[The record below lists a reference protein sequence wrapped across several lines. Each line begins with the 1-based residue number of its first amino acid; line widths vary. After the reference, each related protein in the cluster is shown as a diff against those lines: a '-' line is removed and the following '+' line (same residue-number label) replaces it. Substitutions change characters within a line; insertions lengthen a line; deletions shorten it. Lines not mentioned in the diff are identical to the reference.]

1 MIFFLAK
8 RQVAVI
14 CRERDWCAGATISEK
29 AGDAMRGINGL
40 RKRMWLAGLAGT
52 AVTLGL
58 ALGAGDEKP
67 PPYPSVSPVL
77 PEVLPPTPVI
87 PGEELKPVSGE
98 SVKPATP
105 APKPVKEEKSTPST
119 VPAIVPVPK
128 VPDATVP
135 VPSIPAITSPSA
147 VTPPPVVPSVTPPS
161 VAPTVVPSVTPPS
174 VTPTVVPSVTP
185 PVVTVP
191 TATPPAS
198 LPSVPAIPIIPPSK
212 TEPTPAK
219 PEITLPTVPAT
230 PPVVE
235 SKPKPPEML
244 TTTTTPPVVES
255 KPKPPEKLTTTTTPV
270 AVPTAPP
277 AKKKE
282 TEPVAKQA
290 VPPAKAKIEKP
301 KEPGTINIS
310 IGATP
315 GVLDNTAKF
324 DAMVTD
330 AKSAYAKISDYSCHF
345 IKQERVRGKM
355 TAEVIH
361 ELHARTTPFAAY
373 LKTVQPKEA
382 AGFEMIYVS
391 GKFAMN
397 QVRVKPAGGTFSTV
411 AADDS
416 RANSGR
422 HPADQVGLA
431 SVIAT
436 IEKQIAT
443 ERKLG
448 HPVTVSIRD
457 FTYAGKSVIR
467 YELLCDKPHAHRYS
481 HRAVVYID
489 RETKLPVRFEAYDE
503 PRSGGSPEGDLL
515 ETYSFVNLRTNV
527 GHPAAIFER

>member
-1 MIFFLAK
+1 
-8 RQVAVI
+8 
-14 CRERDWCAGATISEK
+14 
-29 AGDAMRGINGL
+29 MRGINGL
-40 RKRMWLAGLAGT
+40 RKRIWLAGLAGT
-52 AVTLGL
+52 AMTVGL
-58 ALGAGDEKP
+58 VAGAGDEKP

-77 PEVLPPTPVI
+77 PAVLPPTPVI
-87 PGEELKPVSGE
+87 PGDEELKPVSGE
-98 SVKPATP
+98 SVKPAAP
-105 APKPVKEEKSTPST
+105 APKPVKEEKSTPTT
-119 VPAIVPVPK
+119 VPMTK

-135 VPSIPAITSPSA
+135 LPSIPAISPPA
-147 VTPPPVVPSVTPPS
+147 TVTTPPVVPNVTPPDIK
-161 VAPTVVPSVTPPS
+161 
-174 VTPTVVPSVTP
+174 VTP
-185 PVVTVP
+185 PVVPVP
-191 TATPPAS
+191 TATAPA
-198 LPSVPAIPIIPPSK
+198 SVPAIPIIPATKAEPS
-212 TEPTPAK
+212 PAK

-230 PPVVE
+230 PPAVE
-235 SKPKPPEML
+235 SKPKPPETSS
-244 TTTTTPPVVES
+244 TTI
-255 KPKPPEKLTTTTTPV
+255 TPV

-277 AKKKE
+277 VKTKE
-282 TEPVAKQA
+282 EAPVATQPE
-290 VPPAKAKIEKP
+290 PPAKPKIEKP
-301 KEPGTINIS
+301 KEPGTISIS

-330 AKSAYAKISDYSCHF
+330 AKSAYARIHDYSCHF
-345 IKQERVRGKM
+345 IKQERVKGKL

-373 LKTVQPKEA
+373 VKTVQPKEV

-397 QVRVKPAGGTFSTV
+397 QVRVKPAGGTYSTV
-411 AADDS
+411 PADDS

-422 HPADQVGLA
+422 HPADRVGIA

-448 HPVTVSIRD
+448 HSVTVSIRD

-481 HRAVVYID
+481 HRTVVYID

>member
-1 MIFFLAK
+1 
-8 RQVAVI
+8 
-14 CRERDWCAGATISEK
+14 
-29 AGDAMRGINGL
+29 
-40 RKRMWLAGLAGT
+40 MWLAGLAGT

-58 ALGAGDEKP
+58 AVGAGDEKP

-77 PEVLPPTPVI
+77 PAVLPPTPVI
-87 PGEELKPVSGE
+87 PGDEVKPVSGE
-98 SVKPATP
+98 TVKPVSP
-105 APKPVKEEKSTPST
+105 APKPVKEVK
-119 VPAIVPVPK
+119 AVPVPK

-135 VPSIPAITSPSA
+135 LPAIPAA
-147 VTPPPVVPSVTPPS
+147 
-161 VAPTVVPSVTPPS
+161 
-174 VTPTVVPSVTP
+174 TPTPNVTP
-185 PVVTVP
+185 PVIPVP
-191 TATPPAS
+191 NVAP
-198 LPSVPAIPIIPPSK
+198 PSVPAIPIIPPA
-212 TEPTPAK
+212 TAPTTTAK

-230 PPVVE
+230 PQTVE
-235 SKPKPPEML
+235 SKPKPPETL
-244 TTTTTPPVVES
+244 STTI
-255 KPKPPEKLTTTTTPV
+255 TPV

-277 AKKKE
+277 AKTKE
-282 TEPVAKQA
+282 TAPVATKA
-290 VPPAKAKIEKP
+290 EPPAKPKVEKP

-345 IKQERVRGKM
+345 IKQERVRGKL

-373 LKTVQPKEA
+373 VKTVQPKEA

-397 QVRVKPAGGTFSTV
+397 QVRVKPAGGTFTTV
-411 AADDS
+411 PADDS

-422 HPADQVGLA
+422 HPADQVGIA

-457 FTYAGKSVIR
+457 FMYAGKSVIR
-467 YELLCDKPHAHRYS
+467 YELLCDKPHAHRYC

-515 ETYSFVNLRTNV
+515 ETYSFVNMRTNV

>member
-1 MIFFLAK
+1 
-8 RQVAVI
+8 
-14 CRERDWCAGATISEK
+14 
-29 AGDAMRGINGL
+29 
-40 RKRMWLAGLAGT
+40 MWLAGFAGT
-52 AVTLGL
+52 AMTLGL
-58 ALGAGDEKP
+58 AIGAGDEKP

-77 PEVLPPTPVI
+77 PAVLPPTPVI
-87 PGEELKPVSGE
+87 PGDEVKPVSGE
-98 SVKPATP
+98 TVKPATP
-105 APKPVKEEKSTPST
+105 TPKPAKEEKTAT
-119 VPAIVPVPK
+119 TTVPVPK

-135 VPSIPAITSPSA
+135 VPSVPAITPPSA
-147 VTPPPVVPSVTPPS
+147 VTAPPVVP
-161 VAPTVVPSVTPPS
+161 
-174 VTPTVVPSVTP
+174 
-185 PVVTVP
+185 VP
-191 TATPPAS
+191 TATSPAS
-198 LPSVPAIPIIPPSK
+198 LPTVPEIPIIPAK
-212 TEPTPAK
+212 KAEPTPAK
-219 PEITLPTVPAT
+219 PEIALPTVPAT
-230 PPVVE
+230 PPAVE
-235 SKPKPPEML
+235 SKPKPPETL
-244 TTTTTPPVVES
+244 S
-255 KPKPPEKLTTTTTPV
+255 TTTTPV
-270 AVPTAPP
+270 AVPKAPP
-277 AKKKE
+277 AKTKE
-282 TEPVAKQA
+282 STPVATQA
-290 VPPAKAKIEKP
+290 EPPAKPKIEKP
-301 KEPGTINIS
+301 KAPGTINIS

-324 DAMVTD
+324 DAMVND

-345 IKQERVRGKM
+345 IKQERVKGKL

-411 AADDS
+411 PSDDP

-422 HPADQVGLA
+422 HPADQIGIA

-515 ETYSFVNLRTNV
+515 ETYSFVNLRMNV
-527 GHPAAIFER
+527 GHPNAIFER